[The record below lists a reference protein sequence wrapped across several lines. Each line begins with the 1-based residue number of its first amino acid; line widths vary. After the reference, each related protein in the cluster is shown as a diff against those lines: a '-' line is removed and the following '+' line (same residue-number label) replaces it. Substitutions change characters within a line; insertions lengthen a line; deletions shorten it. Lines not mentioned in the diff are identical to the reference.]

1 MVGYGLVQSLS
12 CLNSKAIEDL
22 CRHSPWR
29 QGNPITAGQIR
40 TGLVRIFRHVRVRG
54 CWNGTCKKFAPPDGA
69 ENREFMNELL
79 KAA

>member
-29 QGNPITAGQIR
+29 QGNPITAGQSR
-40 TGLVRIFRHVRVRG
+40 KGLARMMVPDNKQSRLGPHNIENALFFYVDFNLFR
-54 CWNGTCKKFAPPDGA
+54 
-69 ENREFMNELL
+69 
-79 KAA
+79 